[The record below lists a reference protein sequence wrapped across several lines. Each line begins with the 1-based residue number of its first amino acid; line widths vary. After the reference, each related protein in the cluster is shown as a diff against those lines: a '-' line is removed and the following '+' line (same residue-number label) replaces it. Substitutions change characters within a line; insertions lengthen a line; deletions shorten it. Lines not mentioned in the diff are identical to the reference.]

1 MALFSKHCSIQSIYM
16 ALFSIHCS
24 IYRVS
29 IWHCS
34 LYIAVYRVSIWH
46 CSLYIVV
53 YRVSIWHCSLYIAV
67 YRVSICMYHEFV
79 SLLLKHCVYDLT
91 KWEIREGQLKAPFTR
106 YLRMDSSSL
115 KIYSMYLLFF
125 FYHRQF
131 LKEPPHFLFPTLT
144 VTVSGVSHQNGRNIR
159 GGGMFC
165 KEVEE
170 FRRTLH

>member
-1 MALFSKHCSIQSIYM
+1 MALFSSYTLQYTEYLYGIVLYTLQCTEY
-16 ALFSIHCS
+16 LFGI
-24 IYRVS
+24 V
-29 IWHCS
+29 
-34 LYIAVYRVSIWH
+34 LYTLQYTEY
-46 CSLYIVV
+46 L
-53 YRVSIWHCSLYIAV
+53 
-67 YRVSICMYHEFV
+67 CMYHEFV

-159 GGGMFC
+159 GGGVFC

>member
-1 MALFSKHCSIQSIYM
+1 MALFSSYTLQYTEYLYGIVLYTLQCTEY
-16 ALFSIHCS
+16 LFGI
-24 IYRVS
+24 V
-29 IWHCS
+29 
-34 LYIAVYRVSIWH
+34 LYTLQYTEY
-46 CSLYIVV
+46 L
-53 YRVSIWHCSLYIAV
+53 
-67 YRVSICMYHEFV
+67 CMYHEFV

-144 VTVSGVSHQNGRNIR
+144 VTVSRVSHQNGRNIR